1 MSVRVTV
8 ELPEELAQ
16 RARAAAA
23 RARRSV
29 EEVLVEWLDRGGEMP
44 VDSLSDEQ
52 VLALCDAEMDAALQE
67 ELSDL
72 LAQNR
77 EGPLPEASRPRLE
90 ELMQVYRRGLV
101 RKSEAWKVAVAR
113 GLNTFAD

>member
-29 EEVLVEWLDRGGEMP
+29 EEVLVEWLDRAGEMP
-44 VDSLSDEQ
+44 VESQSDEQ
-52 VLALCDAEMDAALQE
+52 VVALCEAEMDTALQE

-77 EGPLPEASRPRLE
+77 EGNLAEASAPRLE

-113 GLNTFAD
+113 GLKTFPD